1 MEIRPERA
9 VRRPRGRL
17 PLAALALGCLSTTAA
32 AAARVQPGVPPVP
45 GLAAT
50 APSLQ
55 PSLQPPPPPSP
66 QQQPPPTRQQQPPP
80 SPARPHADA
89 QESYEPHS
97 VAGAGQAL
105 LAKFAGDWD
114 VVKTFFPLNG
124 APVRT
129 AGECR
134 QRMIHD
140 GHFLESS
147 FAFFDQDG
155 GKTTGTGIS
164 GFDPKAGQF
173 TTVWFDSRQT
183 TMSMRQSQGTFDG
196 KELVLYGA
204 TLGGEPSRRSITR
217 THLEE
222 DGRVLVHR
230 HYLVQDDGKERL
242 MMELRLTRKRPP
254 VPVRQ

>member
-1 MEIRPERA
+1 MQPRPEKV
-9 VRRPRGRL
+9 VRRRRSRL
-17 PLAALALGCLSTTAA
+17 RLAALALACVSTAA
-32 AAARVQPGVPPVP
+32 AAAPQMQAGVPPASA
-45 GLAAT
+45 LAAT
-50 APSLQ
+50 TQSPQ
-55 PSLQPPPPPSP
+55 PPPPSP
-66 QQQPPPTRQQQPPP
+66 PQQPQPPPRP
-80 SPARPHADA
+80 PARPHADA
-89 QESYEPHS
+89 QESYEPHA

-124 APVRT
+124 APART

-147 FAFFDQDG
+147 FTFFDRDG
-155 GKTTGTGIS
+155 SKTTGTGIS
-164 GFDPKAGQF
+164 GFDPRAGQF

-183 TMSMRQSQGTFDG
+183 TMSMRQSQGTFEG
-196 KELVLYGA
+196 KEIVLYGA
-204 TLGGEPSRRSITR
+204 ALGGEPSRRSITR
-217 THLEE
+217 THLEQ

-242 MMELRLTRKRPP
+242 MMELRLTRKGPLPP
-254 VPVRQ
+254 AR

>member
-1 MEIRPERA
+1 MMRQGSGDRPAPNRTLQA
-9 VRRPRGRL
+9 SSVSPVKTGVVRL
-17 PLAALALGCLSTTAA
+17 AA
-32 AAARVQPGVPPVP
+32 AAAVLLAS
-45 GLAAT
+45 GLAA
-50 APSLQ
+50 AG
-55 PSLQPPPPPSP
+55 QPPSTA
-66 QQQPPPTRQQQPPP
+66 QPPQPA
-80 SPARPHADA
+80 ARPRADA
-89 QESYEPHS
+89 QERYEPR
-97 VAGAGQAL
+97 AAPGAGQAL

-114 VVKTFFPLNG
+114 VVKTFFPFNG
-124 APVRT
+124 PAVKT

-134 QRMIHD
+134 QRMVHE

-147 FAFFDQDG
+147 FTFFDKDG

-164 GFDPKAGQF
+164 GFDPRSGQF

-196 KELVLYGA
+196 KEIVLYGA
-204 TLGGEPSRRSITR
+204 VFGGEPSRRSITR

-242 MMELRLTRKRPP
+242 MMELRMTRKGPP
-254 VPVRQ
+254 PKP